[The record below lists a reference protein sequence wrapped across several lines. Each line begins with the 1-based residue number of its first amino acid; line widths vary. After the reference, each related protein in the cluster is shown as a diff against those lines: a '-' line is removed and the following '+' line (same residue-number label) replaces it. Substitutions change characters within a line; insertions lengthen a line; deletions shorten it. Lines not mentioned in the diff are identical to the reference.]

1 MNIQINFVE
10 SEDGETYNFSM
21 NGKAC
26 LSAVSTLVA
35 DIFDSVYN
43 TDDEFKGL
51 QIEKSAA
58 LFLVSAMV
66 QLTYKKP
73 DFDMDKFF
81 AGLKDSE
88 RMYYDAMN
96 YGRNENE

>member
-1 MNIQINFVE
+1 MNIQINFADN
-10 SEDGETYNFSM
+10 EDGETYNFSM

-26 LSAVSTLVA
+26 LSAVSMLA
-35 DIFDSVYN
+35 AEIFNSVYN

-51 QIEKSAA
+51 SIEKSAA
-58 LFLVSAMV
+58 LFLVSAAV
-66 QLTYKKP
+66 HLTYKKP